1 MAQKEKMRMKKL
13 AKRVLWTL
21 TALCMLFASATAVY
35 GDDIKDTIES
45 VDVSK
50 EIDVRAYRTESAETE
65 VTIYSVDI
73 TWSTMLFEY
82 QAGYKGQWD
91 PGSLSYKGTKEANW
105 VVVDENGNEL
115 ENGNRIHVYNFSEV
129 PVRVGFSLNDVVSSE
144 ITYEFVNDRE
154 DDSKPAL
161 EKDENNK
168 YYVEMDIS
176 KKVEGQESP
185 QYAEIPVALEITGGE
200 LPKATEGFTKEV
212 PGKLGTI
219 TISIE
224 PVPTT

>member
-1 MAQKEKMRMKKL
+1 MAQKEKMCMKKL

-35 GDDIKDTIES
+35 GDDIEDTIEAI
-45 VDVSK
+45 DGPK
-50 EIDVRAYRTESAETE
+50 KIDVRAYRTESAETE

-91 PGSLSYKGTKEANW
+91 PESLSYIGTKEAKW

-129 PVRVGFSLNDVVSSE
+129 PVRVGFSFDDVVSSE

-154 DDSKPAL
+154 ATSKPVL
-161 EKDENNK
+161 DKDTNNK
-168 YYVEMDIS
+168 YYVDMDIS
-176 KKVEGQESP
+176 KKVEGQELP

-200 LPKATEGFTKEV
+200 IPNATEDFTKKV

-219 TISIE
+219 TVSIE